1 MIDRGGSIT
10 IEFSAVNTSEYIVMS
25 RITCPLGA
33 AVTVNKF

>member
-25 RITCPLGA
+25 RITCPLGS